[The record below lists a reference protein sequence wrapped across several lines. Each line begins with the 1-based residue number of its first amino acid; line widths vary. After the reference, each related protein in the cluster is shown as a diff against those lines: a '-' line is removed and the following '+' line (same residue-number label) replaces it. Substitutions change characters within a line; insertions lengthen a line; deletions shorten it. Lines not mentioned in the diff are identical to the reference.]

1 MTIRTRRRS
10 AAIGLSALTLTGGLV
25 ACDQAKDTPMKV
37 YASAQDCQTAGTEW
51 NTCNTAYQQASA
63 EHLKSAPRYQTRE
76 ECLKQTDG
84 DCSEISDRGS
94 TPMFMPLMAG
104 FMMGQMLSGP
114 RYVSH
119 PIYGGRDGGFYSG
132 GVRVDPRQ
140 DNQRQGGG
148 SGGSGAAGGLFSR
161 RALPSEVSAPM
172 TSEGRM
178 SSSRGVMRGGFGRA
192 FGGHGGGG
200 E

>member
-1 MTIRTRRRS
+1 MSIRIRRRS
-10 AAIGLSALTLTGGLV
+10 AVIGLSALTLTGGLA
-25 ACDQAKDTPMKV
+25 ACGEQAKDTPMKV
-37 YASAQDCQTAGTEW
+37 YASAQDCQTTGTDW

-63 EHLKSAPRYQTRE
+63 EHLKSAPRYKTRQ
-76 ECLKQTDG
+76 ECLAETNG
-84 DCSEISDRGS
+84 DCTELSDHGG
-94 TPMFMPLMAG
+94 TPVFLPLMAG
-104 FMMGQMLSGP
+104 FMLGQMIGGP

-119 PIYGGRDGGFYSG
+119 PIYGGRDGGFYSN

-140 DNQRQGGG
+140 DDRRSSGG
-148 SGGSGAAGGLFSR
+148 GGSGAAGAFGGRS
-161 RALPSEVSAPM
+161 LPREVNAPM

-192 FGGHGGGG
+192 FGAHGGGAG